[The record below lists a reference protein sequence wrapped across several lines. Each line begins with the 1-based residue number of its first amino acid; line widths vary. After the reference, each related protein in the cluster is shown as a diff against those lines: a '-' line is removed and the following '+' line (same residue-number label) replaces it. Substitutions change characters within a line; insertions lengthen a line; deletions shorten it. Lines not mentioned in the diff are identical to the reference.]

1 MAAVT
6 SMVYQV
12 LRDTEPRLPRVG
24 PSIAGW
30 LFQVTPVSDHVVL
43 VMNRSVPPF
52 GLPPLPMSSTWMRS
66 LALATG
72 SVRPPTVNRRKVRRT
87 GELSTMIWDAVPKF
101 VDGDVFCTYASATG
115 VNVKVAANAAGAANT
130 AAAVTVVVTTAIT
143 IAAREARDIRAAPL
157 CRTAVNL
164 ASQPLADATHRR
176 RRRGPRRRPTRRAAP
191 RGRPDAARRPYRAR
205 GCSGHCRARGP

>member
-43 VMNRSVPPF
+43 VMDRSVPPF

-130 AAAVTVVVTTAIT
+130 

-176 RRRGPRRRPTRRAAP
+176 RRR
-191 RGRPDAARRPYRAR
+191 RGHEMTDD
-205 GCSGHCRARGP
+205 CRSRC